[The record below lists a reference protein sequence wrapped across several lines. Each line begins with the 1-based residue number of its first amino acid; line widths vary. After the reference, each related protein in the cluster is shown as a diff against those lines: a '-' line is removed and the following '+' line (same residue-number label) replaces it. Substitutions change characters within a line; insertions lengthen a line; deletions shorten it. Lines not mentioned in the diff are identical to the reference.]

1 MKTCNYLAGCMMF
14 IIKNQC
20 LIRLKIIQKSIWQTC
35 NCDWHL
41 FENMHTVK
49 KCWWPKIGRNEAKKG
64 LKGGDL
70 EGEQLIQQWGDH
82 SLGVC
87 CSRSVAFAHCHIL
100 SLDMVIEIAWR
111 VHSVGAKTTF
121 EPKRWSM
128 RPCGQEGGGSFRY
141 YLRPSSPTYLPP
153 MRTLRKTLAR
163 GILLSKVQN
172 GGDTGGWLLG

>member
-1 MKTCNYLAGCMMF
+1 M
-14 IIKNQC
+14 
-20 LIRLKIIQKSIWQTC
+20 
-35 NCDWHL
+35 
-41 FENMHTVK
+41 
-49 KCWWPKIGRNEAKKG
+49 
-64 LKGGDL
+64 

-128 RPCGQEGGGSFRY
+128 RPCGQEGGKFPLLLAAFITY
-141 YLRPSSPTYLPP
+141 IPPSHADIEKNPSEGYFAL
-153 MRTLRKTLAR
+153 
-163 GILLSKVQN
+163 
-172 GGDTGGWLLG
+172 